1 MPGDILAQ
9 IDRFSIAILRLLASE
24 PLKSYYQREVARIA
38 RVSVGKT
45 NQVLRRLESDE
56 LVSRERRGNVDLYS
70 YNLDSPAARY
80 LKIFFNLS
88 EVDELRRRLRG
99 VSNKVVLFGSGAEG
113 TDSKESDIDILVV
126 TGDKEAAAKTIRK
139 AESGTGRKI
148 SPVILTPLEFSGL
161 REKDPAF
168 YEQVNKGITLWQRE
182 E

>member
-1 MPGDILAQ
+1 M
-9 IDRFSIAILRLLASE
+9 
-24 PLKSYYQREVARIA
+24 
-38 RVSVGKT
+38 GKT

-70 YNLDSPAARY
+70 YNLSSPPARH
-80 LKIFFNLS
+80 LKTFFNLS

-99 VSNKVVLFGSGAEG
+99 VINKVMLFGSCAEG

-126 TGDKEAAAKTIRK
+126 TVDKEAAAKTIRK
-139 AESGTGRKI
+139 VESGTGRKI
-148 SPVILTPLEFSGL
+148 SAVILTPLEFNGL